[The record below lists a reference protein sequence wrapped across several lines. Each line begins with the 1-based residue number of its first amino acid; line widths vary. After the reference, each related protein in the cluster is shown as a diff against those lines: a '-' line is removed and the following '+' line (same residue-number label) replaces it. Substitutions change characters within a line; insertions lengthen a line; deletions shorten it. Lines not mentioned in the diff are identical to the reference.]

1 MRTEEIIS
9 YAMAEKKASLILRG
23 GKVANVYTRELID
36 ADVVI
41 TDNYIVYVGKN
52 TEDFEGEETQIIELK
67 NKIICPGLIE
77 SHIHVESSMLSLTEF
92 SKVVVSKGTTT
103 CVIDP
108 HEIANVCGI
117 EGIDL
122 FIEESKELP
131 VKFLI
136 EAPSCVPSLSG
147 FETPGAELDVKK
159 IKKLLKKDE
168 IFGLAEMMNFPGVYL
183 RFPDVLGKIDAAKKS
198 KKIVEGHAPLLTNKE
213 LQAYIAAGISSDHE
227 ATTAEEA
234 LEKLRL
240 GMKLQ
245 IREGSFAKDLEN
257 IFSDLIKYDIDYRNI
272 IIASD
277 DRNPIDLVEKGHLDY
292 SFRKLVKL
300 GVDPIKALQM
310 FTINTATHL
319 KLDNKIGGISPGKIA
334 DIVVVNDLEN
344 FNVEMTI
351 VEGKIIY
358 RENKVQQNIIRK
370 KYPKSVLE
378 TMKFFEVP
386 SVNDLMIDEEEE
398 EITVNVIGLKE
409 HSLITE
415 HLQLK
420 LKATDGY
427 LQPDLEQDIL
437 PVFVINRHTPEKN
450 IGKGFI
456 QGLGIKEGALASTI
470 AHDCH
475 QVICTGTSYELI
487 IQALQKIKEIGG
499 GQVVVTKN
507 SVATL
512 PLKIAG
518 LMSTETSSEV
528 VKKIRN
534 INQELKKLQ
543 PALSEPFMALAFVA
557 LPVIPHLKITDKGL
571 VNVDAFS
578 FIELKVLEK

>member
-1 MRTEEIIS
+1 LRTEEIIS

-117 EGIDL
+117 EGIDI

>member
-1 MRTEEIIS
+1 LRTEEIIS
-9 YAMAEKKASLILRG
+9 YAMADKKASLILRG

-41 TDNYIVYVGKN
+41 ADNYIVYVGKN
-52 TEDFEGEETQIIELK
+52 TDDFKGEKTQIIKLEDK
-67 NKIICPGLIE
+67 VICPGLIE

-117 EGIDL
+117 QGINL

-147 FETPGAELDVKK
+147 FETPGAELDVNK
-159 IKKLLKKDE
+159 IIKLLKKDE

-319 KLDNKIGGISPGKIA
+319 KLDDKIGGISPGKIA

-351 VEGKIIY
+351 IEGKIVY

-386 SVNDLMIDEEEE
+386 SIHDLMIEGEEE
-398 EITVNVIGLKE
+398 EIRVNVIGLKE

-420 LKATDGY
+420 LKAIDGY

-456 QGLGIKEGALASTI
+456 KGLGIKEGALASTI
-470 AHDCH
+470 SHDCH
-475 QVICTGTSYELI
+475 QVICTGTSYKLI
-487 IQALQKIKEIGG
+487 LQALQKIKEIGG

-507 SVATL
+507 SVVTL

-528 VKKIRN
+528 VKKIRT
-534 INQELKKLQ
+534 INQELNKLQ

-571 VNVDAFS
+571 VNVDTFG
-578 FIELKVLEK
+578 FIELKILEK

>member
-1 MRTEEIIS
+1 LRTEEIIS

-41 TDNYIVYVGKN
+41 ADNYIVYVGKN
-52 TEDFEGEETQIIELK
+52 TDDFKGEETQIIELE
-67 NKIICPGLIE
+67 NKVICPGLIE

-117 EGIDL
+117 EGINL

-159 IKKLLKKDE
+159 IIKLLKKDE

-227 ATTAEEA
+227 TTTAEEA

-245 IREGSFAKDLEN
+245 IREGSFAKDLKN
-257 IFSDLIKYDIDYRNI
+257 IFSDLMKYDIDYRNI

-319 KLDNKIGGISPGKIA
+319 KLDDKIGGISPGKIA
-334 DIVVVNDLEN
+334 DIVVVNDLDN

-351 VEGKIIY
+351 VEGKIVYI
-358 RENKVQQNIIRK
+358 ENKVQQNIIRK

-386 SVNDLMIDEEEE
+386 SINDLILEEAEK

-420 LKATDGY
+420 LKTIDGY

-437 PVFVINRHTPEKN
+437 PVFVINRHTQKKN

-499 GQVVVTKN
+499 GQVVVTKD
-507 SVATL
+507 SVAIL

-518 LMSTETSSEV
+518 LMSTETSSDV

-571 VNVDAFS
+571 VNVDTFS

>member
-117 EGIDL
+117 EGIDI

>member
-1 MRTEEIIS
+1 LRTEEIIS